1 MTIASYDLRYIE
13 TSADETVESNWTVEE
28 TVWTRG
34 SRIHVL
40 EGLTNGTGY
49 DVQVRAVA
57 STSAD
62 WSATST
68 GTSVEHGDTRADA
81 TTVALGTRIGGM
93 IDPGSDA
100 DCFKLVLNRSTGI
113 LVFTGGDLDTY
124 GELLKRDGSL
134 ITYNDDGYLS
144 LDLR

>member
-1 MTIASYDLRYIE
+1 MSP
-13 TSADETVESNWTVEE
+13 WTEE

-40 EGLTNGTGY
+40 VTNGTGY
-49 DVQVRAVA
+49 RAGPGFA

-100 DCFKLVLNRSTGI
+100 DCFKLVLNRSGI
-113 LVFTGGDLDTY
+113 LVFTGGDLDTATSQARWQSDHIQRR
-124 GELLKRDGSL
+124 GSVLDACTKTPEGVLLPRGS
-134 ITYNDDGYLS
+134 
-144 LDLR
+144 